1 MKRNKN
7 NEGQEQWC
15 SRGEASRGFHEAR
28 RGEPSRGEASFYI
41 LGDEASRG
49 FSNLKLI
56 RMDCFNHFVIK
67 TNKKQRKREVNE
79 K

>member
-1 MKRNKN
+1 MKGSGVHEARPH
-7 NEGQEQWC
+7 EVFTR
-15 SRGEASRGFHEAR
+15 RGEAR
-28 RGEPSRGEASFYI
+28 RGEASFYI
-41 LGDEASRG
+41 LGEEASRG

-67 TNKKQRKREVNE
+67 TNKKERKREVNE